1 MSEEIRAEWRDW
13 QERTLGALLW
23 GGVAVTGAVA
33 AFQLLVRSTA
43 PHSFFFLGLSTVLL
57 AAATCRRASYACRA
71 AALFG
76 AFQIGGLY
84 GLLMLGSAA
93 SVLTAMC
100 AAVVFATL
108 LMGRSWGLAN
118 AAFGT
123 TTTLLA
129 AALFHG
135 HVLRPLMP
143 FDPADGRQLVRAAA
157 SFGVIAASVAL
168 ALGYFLRRARAL
180 LVEKV
185 GMAEA
190 LAKARELEILGRL
203 TSCVAHDFSNALLV
217 IQASADMAR
226 KDARHAETAF
236 REIDQAVFQ
245 ARATARQLRTT
256 FCPRASRPPVELSIG
271 ESVRNVCEL
280 LRRILPKSVLVD
292 VETDDA
298 PLVRADEGLIQNIV
312 TNLVLNARD
321 AMPEGGTLAVR
332 VRVADGDDQE
342 ATGARVEGRFVAVE
356 VRDQGVG
363 MNAET
368 MARVFE
374 PFFTT
379 KGCAGTGL
387 GLASVKSLVEAAGGL
402 VHLESAPGAGTA
414 VAFYWPLVDVEAPAA
429 DARSSW
435 KVMVV
440 RPAPQESSVAEAES
454 A

>member
-1 MSEEIRAEWRDW
+1 MSEEIRAEWQDW

-33 AFQLLVRSTA
+33 VFLLFVRSTA
-43 PHSFFFLGLSTVLL
+43 PHSLVFMGLSAVLL
-57 AAATCRRASYACRA
+57 AAATSRRASYACRA
-71 AALFG
+71 VALFG
-76 AFQIGGLY
+76 AFQVGGLY
-84 GLLMLGSAA
+84 GFLMLGGAA
-93 SVLTAMC
+93 NLSAMC

-118 AAFGT
+118 AAFAT
-123 TTTLLA
+123 ATTLVTGL
-129 AALFHG
+129 LFRVHLLG
-135 HVLRPLMP
+135 PVIP
-143 FDPADGRQLVRAAA
+143 FDPDGGLPLVRAAL
-157 SFGVIAASVAL
+157 SFGAIATSMAL
-168 ALGYFLRRARAL
+168 ALGYFLHRARTL

-203 TSCVAHDFSNALLV
+203 TSCVAHDFNNALLV
-217 IQASADMAR
+217 IQASADLAR
-226 KDARHAETAF
+226 RDARHTETAL

-245 ARATARQLRTT
+245 ARATARELRTT
-256 FCPRASRPPVELSIG
+256 FCPRAARPAVELSMG
-271 ESVRNVCEL
+271 ESVRHVCEL
-280 LRRILPKSVLVD
+280 LRRILPKSIAVD
-292 VETDDA
+292 VVTDDA
-298 PLVRADEGLIQNIV
+298 ALVRADEGLIQNVV

-332 VRVADGDDQE
+332 VRVADGDDEE

-356 VRDQGVG
+356 VRDDGVG
-363 MNAET
+363 MDRET

-387 GLASVKSLVEAAGGL
+387 GLASVKSLVESAGGL
-402 VHLESAPGAGTA
+402 IHLESAPEAGTA
-414 VAFYWPLVDVEAPAA
+414 VAFYWPLVDVEAPEV

-435 KVMVV
+435 KVRAA
-440 RPAPQESSVAEAES
+440 RPAARGSSAVEAES